1 MNMYTPHQLGRRGE
15 EEAARFLSKKGYKI
29 LTRNWRNKW
38 AEIDIVAEKAGVL
51 VFVEVKTINE
61 KESYFPE
68 DEIDQRKERQL
79 VRACQMY
86 LEKQKIGPDAPYQ
99 IDIVAI
105 TETDVGPKIAHFKNA
120 IEDMY

>member
-1 MNMYTPHQLGRRGE
+1 MNRKEFGNKG
-15 EEAARFLSKKGYKI
+15 EEAACGFLIKKGYKI
-29 LTRNWRNKW
+29 LARNWRNKW

-61 KESYFPE
+61 KENYFPE

-86 LEKQKIGPDAPYQ
+86 LEKEKINPETPYQ

-105 TETDVGPKIAHFKNA
+105 TETGLGKEIAHFENV
-120 IEDMY
+120 IEDNY